1 MVRKSFRLLCPR
13 EGNEVWMQQKVSYLE
28 YGGEMTTEEVLGE
41 LARQPHLAQLRKE
54 LDPDRRF
61 YLLYGASEEQLKLAC
76 LYIGAYHRSLAELE
90 DDDEEEDRPLLFSD
104 GDQMDF
110 TWRLPV
116 IDADQLDNDE
126 EEDAFSVFHYQQVRA
141 QDVKEPWW
149 QLCRQAPLCV
159 RIDYISKSIVSSIE
173 SMRGERLLICW
184 YLERQDNM
192 SAERRRAHMEEM
204 GFLLES
210 HPICVET
217 PAPDA
222 PYKQQVLEQLL
233 WERGLRLS
241 RGLKPAELLRRIQ
254 HVRGD
259 AENTTLHKA
268 VSYAV
273 CAAAD
278 IGKRKTLRPQDFAF
292 LSSMQCRERRQ
303 WEEDT
308 EHQMVGQDRVRR
320 QLESIVQQ
328 MTMQKRRQEFGLPRD
343 KLHYCMAFLGAPGTG
358 KTTWAK
364 WLGAQME
371 TAGLLHKTEMLSISA
386 VQLKGE
392 YVGHTAPKVHKLF
405 QEYGILLIDEAYAL
419 ADGVR
424 GGDSYSSEVLAQLCV
439 ELEEHGEDRLVIF
452 CGYGEKGRYSP
463 MEAFFESNPGIR
475 SRVGFQIFFEDF
487 QPEELAQVYRVILEE
502 GRYRLPEEANRQV
515 AAYFEQRVGSPAF
528 GNCRE
533 ARNLADRTKVHMA
546 RRLAQAQHL
555 DRESLCQ
562 VESEDIRGAIEEL
575 RAETC
580 GTSGTKGIIGFR

>member
-1 MVRKSFRLLCPR
+1 MRKSFRLLCPR

-126 EEDAFSVFHYQQVRA
+126 EEDAFSVF
-141 QDVKEPWW
+141 
-149 QLCRQAPLCV
+149 
-159 RIDYISKSIVSSIE
+159 
-173 SMRGERLLICW
+173 
-184 YLERQDNM
+184 
-192 SAERRRAHMEEM
+192 
-204 GFLLES
+204 
-210 HPICVET
+210 
-217 PAPDA
+217 
-222 PYKQQVLEQLL
+222 
-233 WERGLRLS
+233 
-241 RGLKPAELLRRIQ
+241 
-254 HVRGD
+254 
-259 AENTTLHKA
+259 
-268 VSYAV
+268 
-273 CAAAD
+273 
-278 IGKRKTLRPQDFAF
+278 
-292 LSSMQCRERRQ
+292 
-303 WEEDT
+303 
-308 EHQMVGQDRVRR
+308 
-320 QLESIVQQ
+320 
-328 MTMQKRRQEFGLPRD
+328 
-343 KLHYCMAFLGAPGTG
+343 HYCMAFLGAPGTG